1 MNYTQI
7 GNVFRLCIIIEPFA
21 ALIWAL
27 GIVFAHIQLTQPAGL
42 WHPSTLYTVVLA
54 WYCTVQ
60 HAGVRKV
67 QFERRRV
74 GHLSFYHLAVHYL
87 SMQHTVKVS

>member
-42 WHPSTLYTVVLA
+42 LHPSTLYTVVLA

-60 HAGVRKV
+60 QGS
-67 QFERRRV
+67 ERFNLREEE
-74 GHLSFYHLAVHYL
+74 LATFPFTILLYIIYL
-87 SMQHTVKVS
+87 CNTL